1 MIVGVPRE
9 IKDEEYRVAIT
20 PMGAAVLAQAGHQV
34 LIQAT
39 AGEGSGFAD
48 SEYAKV
54 GATIVSSAKE
64 VWSQADMICK
74 VKEPLPAEFPL
85 FRKGQLLFTYL
96 HLVSAEELTRML
108 IDKNVTA
115 IAYEAVE
122 LPDGSLPLLTP
133 MSEVAGRLATQI
145 AAHYL
150 EKTNKGSGKLLGGVP
165 GVPPATVVVIGGGG
179 TVGTNAAEIAL
190 GMGARVIAIDFLAPL
205 RCLSNVLH
213 GRLETVASNPYNI
226 ANAVKEADVV
236 IGAVLVAGARCP
248 IIVTKDMVKSMKP
261 GSVIV
266 DVGIDQGGCIETSR
280 TTSHSDPVYIVD
292 GVIHYCVPNIP
303 GIVPRTST
311 MALSNAT
318 LPYALKLAS
327 RGFTDAVKDDEA
339 LAKGVNVYKGHI
351 TCLPVATS
359 LGIPHTPL
367 VELI

>member
-34 LIQAT
+34 LIQTT

-48 SEYAKV
+48 SEYAEV

-64 VWSQADMICK
+64 VWSQADMIYK

-96 HLVSAEELTRML
+96 HLVSVEELARML
-108 IDKNVTA
+108 MDKNVTA

-122 LPDGSLPLLTP
+122 LSDGSLPLLTP

-205 RCLSNVLH
+205 CHLSEVLH
-213 GRLETVASNPYNI
+213 GRLETVASSPYNI

-248 IIVTKDMVKSMKP
+248 MLVTKDMVKSMKP

-266 DVGIDQGGCIETSR
+266 DVGIDQGGCVETSR

-318 LPYALKLAS
+318 LPYTLKLAS
-327 RGFTDAVKDDEA
+327 RGFIGAVKDDEA
-339 LAKGVNVYKGHI
+339 LAKGVNVYKGCI
-351 TCLPVATS
+351 TYLPVATS
-359 LGIPHTPL
+359 LGIPYTPL
-367 VELI
+367 AELI